1 MIEKL
6 GIQLN
11 SLNLA
16 FYYFTNLK
24 IMAAEPTFG
33 FPSSVDVKV
42 VSTFDSAKIKI

>member
-1 MIEKL
+1 MKKL